1 MWEFA
6 WMMSLGRSARAPRA
20 MSAVAACALAGAVGC
35 RGRDIAA
42 PRVAATMTATSATIQ
57 DVVAAQPIAQPP
69 TVLVRDQ
76 NGEPVGGVSVVFLD
90 DAPNTRG
97 YVTTTAAD
105 GTASF
110 AWFASAHAGVEH
122 LTATT
127 KGVASVQFVANVHA
141 SSPAVIRSASDVE
154 QVGQAGGTLPSAPS
168 LTVRDAFGN
177 PAPGVKVTFA
187 VAGPAV
193 ASILNGEAMTDAAG
207 SATAGAW
214 TLGSAPG
221 EYQVTATISGAGL
234 VPLVFRARVNTPFA
248 VSSIAAGGTATC
260 AVASSGG
267 SYCWGNYMSDG
278 LPSVSLPSVI
288 ANAPPLVSFAV
299 GYRFACGLT
308 NAGAAYCWGTNASGQ
323 LGIGTFTAFERQA
336 LAVSGGLAFTTV
348 VAGDTFACGLATT
361 GVVYCWG
368 DNTLGQL
375 ADGSTAGRGVPAPVS
390 TAEHFTTI
398 AAGNQHV
405 CAIAT
410 TGTTYCWGANDGG
423 QLGGESTNTCVVPGY
438 DYYSYY
444 GPTTIDV
451 SCARAPI
458 VVKDAP
464 GNFRAITASNGTC
477 GLLDSGQA
485 YCWGYGKIGAIP
497 NSGQFTSLA
506 AGNAGVCGIT
516 TTQLISCWT
525 YADPLV
531 PPSILTSVPG
541 VAAPRSI
548 VAGHQ
553 HWCAIDGAGIA
564 FCWGDNSQGQLGNG
578 TRAAPAI
585 PSPVASP

>member
-1 MWEFA
+1 MWVFA
-6 WMMSLGRSARAPRA
+6 SMMSLGRWRRALWA

-35 RGRDIAA
+35 RDTAA
-42 PRVAATMTATSATIQ
+42 PRIAATMSATSATIQ
-57 DVVAAQPIAQPP
+57 DVAAAQPMAQQP
-69 TVLVRDQ
+69 TILVRDQ
-76 NGEPVGGVSVVFLD
+76 NGEPVGGVSVVFFD

-105 GTASF
+105 GTATF
-110 AWFASAHAGVEH
+110 AWFASTHTGVEH
-122 LTATT
+122 LTATAT
-127 KGVASVQFVANVHA
+127 GVASVVFTANVHA
-141 SSPAVIRSASDVE
+141 ASAVVIVAASDLE
-154 QVGQAGGTLPSAPS
+154 QVGQAGATLPSAPS
-168 LTVRDAFGN
+168 IALRDAFGN
-177 PAPGVKVTFA
+177 RAPGVEVTFA
-187 VAGPAV
+187 VAGPAAGSV
-193 ASILNGEAMTDAAG
+193 LHADVMTDATG
-207 SATAGAW
+207 LATAGPW
-214 TLGSAPG
+214 TLGTVPG
-221 EYQVTATISGAGL
+221 AYTVTATALGTSIA
-234 VPLVFRARVNTPFA
+234 PLVFRARINTPFA

-260 AVASSGG
+260 AVASSDG

-278 LPSVSLPSVI
+278 QPPVTLPSVI

-299 GYRFACGLT
+299 GYHFACGLT

-336 LAVSGGLAFTTV
+336 LAVSGGLVFSNII
-348 VAGDTFACGLATT
+348 AGDAFACGLATT

-458 VVKDAP
+458 VVKNAP

-541 VAAPRSI
+541 VAAPRSL
-548 VAGHQ
+548 VGGHQ

-564 FCWGDNSQGQLGNG
+564 YCWGDNSDGQLGNG
-578 TRAAPAI
+578 TRAAPAT